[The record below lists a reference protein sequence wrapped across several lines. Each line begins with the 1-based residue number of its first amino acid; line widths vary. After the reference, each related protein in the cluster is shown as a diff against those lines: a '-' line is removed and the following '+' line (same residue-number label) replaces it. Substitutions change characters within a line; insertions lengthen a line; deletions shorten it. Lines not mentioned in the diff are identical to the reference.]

1 MSAVG
6 DMQPVTRAMQ
16 ADEAWALPGVAADM

>member
-16 ADEAWALPGVAADM
+16 ADEAWALPGVAAGM